1 MGQRQNAQTFCF
13 QENEISLAG
22 SYLSK
27 VTHLNVSWVLLPI
40 GSMPLNS
47 LLISYFRRQ
56 MLMFHNLTIEI
67 KHKCIMINYMKNFY
81 HITSVIYEYE
91 HD

>member
-56 MLMFHNLTIEI
+56 MLMLHNLTIEI
-67 KHKCIMINYMKNFY
+67 KHKCIVGYW
-81 HITSVIYEYE
+81 SVAN
-91 HD
+91 HRS